1 MNKGHILYKI
11 DDFKNWTAEQIE
23 QNADANAVVNWGLNV
38 CKICPEFEAG
48 LDGPC
53 LQDREK
59 AAGKIFEISREEFE
73 AVYTAANDAPRVL
86 FLVNNNNGTFIAVDN
101 SDNEFI
107 FRQFDDETEAREYLL
122 DFDSWSI
129 KHYGEK
135 ITGKKTPPYSIF
147 DYEAAQEQ
155 GLDLDDWND
164 YQKFYRLGEQE
175 EYE

>member
-1 MNKGHILYKI
+1 MNKGHILYKKE
-11 DDFKNWTAEQIE
+11 DFKNWTAEQIE
-23 QNADANAVVNWGLNV
+23 QDGAANAVMNWGLNV
-38 CKICPEFEAG
+38 CKICQEYEAG
-48 LDGPC
+48 LDKPC
-53 LQDREK
+53 LQTDENRK
-59 AAGKIFEISREEFE
+59 VHEISREEFE

-86 FLVNNNNGTFIAVDN
+86 LLVNNKNGTFIAVDN
-101 SDNEFI
+101 RDNEFI

-135 ITGKKTPPYSIF
+135 IIGNKTPPYSIF

>member
-1 MNKGHILYKI
+1 MNKGHILYKK

-23 QNADANAVVNWGLNV
+23 QNGAANAVINWGLNV
-38 CKICPEFEAG
+38 CKICQEYEAG
-48 LDGPC
+48 LDKPC
-53 LQDREK
+53 LQTDKDRK
-59 AAGKIFEISREEFE
+59 VHEISREEFE
-73 AVYTAANDAPRVL
+73 AVYTAAKDAPRVL

-101 SDNEFI
+101 RDNEFI
-107 FRQFDDETEAREYLL
+107 FRQFDDETKAREYLL

-129 KHYGEK
+129 NHYGKK
-135 ITGKKTPPYSIF
+135 IIGNKIPPYSIF

-155 GLDLDDWND
+155 DLDLDDWND